1 MTQLITPKKKNI
13 YIYLFSIYYIVKI
26 VQITFIDTLICKCFV
41 VQLIEI
47 LAFQYIFMRL
57 TSRCKCF
64 VVQLIEI
71 LAFQYIFM
79 RLTSRGHTKWM

>member
-1 MTQLITPKKKNI
+1 MTQLITPKKKKD
-13 YIYLFSIYYIVKI
+13 IYLFSFYYIVKI

-57 TSRCKCF
+57 TSR
-64 VVQLIEI
+64 
-71 LAFQYIFM
+71 
-79 RLTSRGHTKWM
+79 GHTKWM